1 MNARSIVRSRRGR
14 GRGMEMVRGLLSTN
28 RANGKNRQQN
38 NQKDQHRFASHLTLR
53 RNVLLG
59 IKGNPLLSVYKPIS
73 RFYIGRET
81 VIQIA
86 RFVTLVCCI
95 NYVVI
100 RVIKIVLLASLQ
112 LVFPLD
118 ELSNIL
124 LGEKRINK

>member
-1 MNARSIVRSRRGR
+1 MHAALFDRDVGVAWGWSGACCRQT
-14 GRGMEMVRGLLSTN
+14 EQT
-28 RANGKNRQQN
+28 GKKRQRN

-53 RNVLLG
+53 RNVLLS

-124 LGEKRINK
+124 LGEKK